1 MAFTHLLNGGALRA
15 GDFSALHG
23 ALLTEMQPNTFK
35 LAEKWERI
43 MDCVGVSAKR
53 DRHCVGY

>member
-23 ALLTEMQPNTFK
+23 ALLTEMQPNTFNWTVLK
-35 LAEKWERI
+35 TWQ
-43 MDCVGVSAKR
+43 VGGVS
-53 DRHCVGY
+53 DSIGLMDWS